1 MPGDDVRTAV
11 REAID
16 QVYSDGSASTREAAT
31 AALRSIC
38 TTERRGSSRSS
49 FTAATAELAN

>member
-16 QVYSDGSASTREAAT
+16 QVYSDGSRASTREAAM

-38 TTERRGSSRSS
+38 ERRGSSRSS